1 MKNAITKMFP
11 GLTSRKKKPS
21 SDQMYSKFDLA
32 RITNLKVNTVQ
43 RYLSAAGIRAD
54 DWRVIEHRNGHL
66 QNYYNVDSLQK
77 LFNWMLGAR
86 DCKK

>member
-32 RITNLKVNTVQ
+32 RITNLKVRTVQ

-54 DWRVIEHRNGHL
+54 D
-66 QNYYNVDSLQK
+66 
-77 LFNWMLGAR
+77 
-86 DCKK
+86 